1 MNTAAMHTTGVMGQ
15 SHAHESAK
23 AQVLG
28 AAPYLDDL
36 AELRGSMAGSRP
48 AAAVSAAMS
57 SLRPGSEWTGR
68 LVPPL
73 PPLLL
78 FPPLLSLSS
87 SLLELEEKVP

>member
-36 AELRGSMAGSRP
+36 AELRGTLY
-48 AAAVSAAMS
+48 AAPILSTVAHGTLHGLDCADALAMPGVHGVVLAADI
-57 SLRPGSEWTGR
+57 PGDPDPRR
-68 LVPPL
+68 LWP
-73 PPLLL
+73 
-78 FPPLLSLSS
+78 
-87 SLLELEEKVP
+87 